1 MHLNINPL
9 CIRRYKMKFQ
19 YISRVVGIAVC
30 SLWTLP
36 VLATNISPTDS
47 EIEQLKRT
55 LASEQAKTQEV
66 TEDAAKKKEVQQ
78 LQQEIVEEQQK
89 QQQVTSQS
97 QDVTQTEQPKKLHGV
112 KKRAKK
118 IEKWADKHHF

>member
-1 MHLNINPL
+1 
-9 CIRRYKMKFQ
+9 MKFP

-66 TEDAAKKKEVQQ
+66 TEDAAKKRE
-78 LQQEIVEEQQK
+78 LNNFN
-89 QQQVTSQS
+89 
-97 QDVTQTEQPKKLHGV
+97 KKLLKSNKNSNKSPHN
-112 KKRAKK
+112 
-118 IEKWADKHHF
+118 HQM